1 MNENTFTTYGASA
14 DDEEVVTAVIEW
26 ICASDLC
33 AAASDDDYPA
43 CWRICNEAH
52 NKLHKYFTDEAVT
65 SIIINKND
73 IRHIITSNI

>member
-1 MNENTFTTYGASA
+1 MNENLHTAYGTSAS
-14 DDEEVVTAVIEW
+14 DEEAVTALMEW
-26 ICASDLC
+26 IHASDLC

-52 NKLHKYFTDEAVT
+52 NKLHKYFTNEAVT
-65 SIIINKND
+65 SIIINKDD